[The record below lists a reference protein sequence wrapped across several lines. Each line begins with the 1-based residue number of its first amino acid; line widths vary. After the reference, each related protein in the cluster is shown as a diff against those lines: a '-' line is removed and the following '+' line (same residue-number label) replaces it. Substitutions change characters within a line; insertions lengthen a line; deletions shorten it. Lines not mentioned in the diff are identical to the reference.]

1 MFKPKSNG
9 VLNFD
14 NEDRTWE
21 IDHRGVITVDFHKLL
36 RKPKTQ
42 RQIAKARE
50 IMAHIRAEKKAKQ
63 AADR

>member
-1 MFKPKSNG
+1 MSKPKSKE

-14 NEDRTWE
+14 DEDRTWE
-21 IDHRGVITVDFHKLL
+21 IDRGVIIVDFHKLL

-50 IMAHIRAEKKAKQ
+50 IMARIRAEKKAKQ